1 MNTLNYISKKKQTY
15 SISDNVKRYLQFYG
29 RLLEL
34 PLSYQSLLRYKES
47 FSLDSSLW
55 QTVIYDPEDAVEI
68 NRGLCYI
75 YSLLKTSGN
84 MMVMEHLRVDRV
96 DLCMFGNS
104 KPFRIRIINDF
115 NDNYDYFYV
124 KRADLSRVVG
134 LEVEDLLSPNRI
146 SYFVHKDTLIEEHI
160 TGIPGD
166 EFLINEL
173 NRPRLNKTRLAK
185 EFIKFNE
192 RCFYNLLGDMR
203 SYNFVVEVTHDF
215 DGVQYRIRAIDF
227 DQQCY
232 EGRSR
237 LYRPQ
242 FYKENLPFVNLV
254 VENLNKETIVQYQS
268 EERSRLAQRVKHS
281 RYTLIDLF
289 ETMSKEEL
297 SPKDKI
303 ENLGIELAKY
313 HKNESFKKCN
323 SMAELL
329 KNQLL
334 ILNKD

>member
-1 MNTLNYISKKKQTY
+1 MKTLNYISKKKQTY
-15 SISDNVKRYLQFYG
+15 VISDNVKRYLQFYG

-34 PLSYQSLLRYKES
+34 PLNYESLLRYKES
-47 FSLDSSLW
+47 FTLDGSLW
-55 QTVIYDPEDAVEI
+55 QTVMYDQEDAEEI
-68 NRGLCYI
+68 NSGLCYI

-104 KPFRIRIINDF
+104 QPFRIRIINDF

-124 KRADLSRVVG
+124 KRADLSRVLG
-134 LEVEDLLSPNRI
+134 LEIEDLLSPNRVN
-146 SYFVHKDTLIEEHI
+146 YFVHKETLIEEHI

-166 EFLINEL
+166 EFLARDLYKSEV
-173 NRPRLNKTRLAK
+173 NKTRLAK

-232 EGRSR
+232 EGRYR
-237 LYRPQ
+237 LYMPQ
-242 FYKENLPFVNLV
+242 FYKENLAFVNLV
-254 VENLNKETIVQYQS
+254 VENLNKETIIQYQS
-268 EERSRLAQRVKHS
+268 EERARLAQRVKHS
-281 RYTLIDLF
+281 RYTLLDLF
-289 ETMSKEEL
+289 ETIAKEEL
-297 SPKDKI
+297 SPLKKI
-303 ENLGIELAKY
+303 KNLGEELANY
-313 HKNESFKKCN
+313 HAKDEFFSCT

-329 KNQLL
+329 KTQLL
-334 ILNKD
+334 TLS